1 MTSCG
6 EGSIT
11 PTSSGGLSLKP
22 SLLVLHLVLVEGPES
37 EKERERDE
45 VRDEGLWSRRLH
57 FVKTLVTAGA

>member
-22 SLLVLHLVLVEGPES
+22 SLLVLHLVLVEGPEC
-37 EKERERDE
+37 EKEREE
-45 VRDEGLWSRRLH
+45 VKEMKDYGVEDYIL
-57 FVKTLVTAGA
+57 

>member
-22 SLLVLHLVLVEGPES
+22 SLLVLHPVLVEGPES
-37 EKERERDE
+37 EKEKERE
-45 VRDEGLWSRRLH
+45 
-57 FVKTLVTAGA
+57 VKEMKNYGAEDYIL